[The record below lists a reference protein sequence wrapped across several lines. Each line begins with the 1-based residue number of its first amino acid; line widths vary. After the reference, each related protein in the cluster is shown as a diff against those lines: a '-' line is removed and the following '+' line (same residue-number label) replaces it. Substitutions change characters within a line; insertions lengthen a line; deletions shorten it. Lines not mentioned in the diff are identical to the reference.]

1 MISQTTRGES
11 SCERH
16 WFTVE
21 VGQLG
26 SGVAGAVVVSGKTL
40 CGTVWKSEIGMK
52 IVCVDTCFP
61 DLFADVMDV

>member
-1 MISQTTRGES
+1 M
-11 SCERH
+11 
-16 WFTVE
+16 
-21 VGQLG
+21 
-26 SGVAGAVVVSGKTL
+26 AGAVVVSGKTL